1 MLDRRRFAAL
11 SSACTFTWALAPAFA
26 QAQAPAYPTRFV
38 RLVVPFPPGGGTDAI
53 ARVVSAKLSAIWGQQ
68 MVVENKGGGA
78 TSIGTDA
85 VAKADPDGYTVL
97 LQSVPLAVNKFL
109 FKTLPFD
116 PTAFVPVTQFFFLT
130 QMLVVSAQLN
140 VKTIPELIALSK
152 AKPGTLSYAT
162 AAVPTAVFLERWKAS
177 AGIDMVRV
185 PFRGGGEAVTSLL
198 NGATP
203 VGFYG
208 IANLRELLEGGQLYA
223 LMVDSLKRSPLYP
236 DIPTIEQATGITFN
250 GRSWFGLFAP
260 PGTPATIATRLQTE
274 IAQIIARPDFRSK
287 NLIERG
293 LEPVASTPEEFG
305 RFVNE
310 DRVLSEQ
317 IVKASG
323 AQPQ

>member
-1 MLDRRRFAAL
+1 MKFIAAAL
-11 SSACTFTWALAPAFA
+11 ALTTAFSTAVTTAEAQNFPSKPIRVIVSSSAGGTSDVFMRILAEELHKQIGQPVIVEN
-26 QAQAPAYPTRFV
+26 R
-38 RLVVPFPPGGGTDAI
+38 PGGAFNIG
-53 ARVVSAKLSAIWGQQ
+53 ARACA
-68 MVVENKGGGA
+68 EA
-78 TSIGTDA
+78 A
-85 VAKADPDGYTVL
+85 PDGYTVCMMSAEPVAFN
-97 LQSVPLAVNKFL
+97 QFL

-116 PTAFVPVTQFFFLT
+116 PTAFVPITQFFFLT

-162 AAVPTAVFLERWKAS
+162 AAVPTAVFLERWKTT

-208 IANLRELLEGGQLYA
+208 IANLRELLEGGQLHG
-223 LMVDSLKRSPLYP
+223 LMVDSINRSPLYVN
-236 DIPTIEQATGITFN
+236 IPTIEEATQITFK

-260 PGTPATIATRLQTE
+260 PGTPVAIAQRLQTE
-274 IAQIIARPDFRSK
+274 IARIIGRPDFRNK
-287 NLIERG
+287 HLIERG
-293 LEPVASTPEEFG
+293 LEPVASTPDEFG
-305 RFVNE
+305 RFVNN

-317 IVKASG
+317 IVKEAG

>member
-1 MLDRRRFAAL
+1 MKFGFPALVLTVACGAAITTAADAQSYPSKSIRVIVS
-11 SSACTFTWALAPAFA
+11 SSAGGTSDIFMRVMADEL
-26 QAQAPAYPTRFV
+26 QK
-38 RLVVPFPPGGGTDAI
+38 RLGQPVIVENRPGGAFNIG
-53 ARVVSAKLSAIWGQQ
+53 ARACA
-68 MVVENKGGGA
+68 EA
-78 TSIGTDA
+78 A
-85 VAKADPDGYTVL
+85 PDGYTLCMMSAEPVAFN
-97 LQSVPLAVNKFL
+97 QFL
-109 FKTLPFD
+109 YKTLPFD

-140 VKTIPELIALSK
+140 VRTIPELIALSK

>member
-1 MLDRRRFAAL
+1 MKFIASALALTTAFSAAFTTAEAQNFPSKPIRVIVS
-11 SSACTFTWALAPAFA
+11 SSAGGTSDIFMRILAEELHKQLGQPVIVEN
-26 QAQAPAYPTRFV
+26 R
-38 RLVVPFPPGGGTDAI
+38 PGGAFNIG
-53 ARVVSAKLSAIWGQQ
+53 ARACA
-68 MVVENKGGGA
+68 EA
-78 TSIGTDA
+78 T
-85 VAKADPDGYTVL
+85 PDGYTVCMMSAEPVAFN
-97 LQSVPLAVNKFL
+97 QFL

-116 PTAFVPVTQFFFLT
+116 PTAFVPITQFFFLT

-140 VKTIPELIALSK
+140 VKTIPELIAVSK

-162 AAVPTAVFLERWKAS
+162 AAVPTAVFLERWKTT

-208 IANLRELLEGGQLYA
+208 IANLRELLQGGQLHG
-223 LMVDSLKRSPLYP
+223 LMVDSINRSPLYVN
-236 DIPTIEQATGITFN
+236 IPTIEEATQITFK

-260 PGTPATIATRLQTE
+260 LGTPVAIAQQLQTE
-274 IAQIIARPDFRSK
+274 IARIIGRPDFRNK
-287 NLIERG
+287 HLIERG
-293 LEPVASTPEEFG
+293 LEPVASTPDEFG
-305 RFVNE
+305 RFVNN

-317 IVKASG
+317 IVKEAG

>member
-1 MLDRRRFAAL
+1 VKFSIAAL
-11 SSACTFTWALAPAFA
+11 ALTAAFGSAFATAAEAQNFPSKPIRAIVSSSAGGTSDIFMRVLSEELHK
-26 QAQAPAYPTRFV
+26 
-38 RLVVPFPPGGGTDAI
+38 RLGQPVIVENRPGGAFNIG
-53 ARVVSAKLSAIWGQQ
+53 ARVCAEA
-68 MVVENKGGGA
+68 A
-78 TSIGTDA
+78 
-85 VAKADPDGYTVL
+85 PDGYTVCMMSAEPVAFN
-97 LQSVPLAVNKFL
+97 QFL

-116 PTAFVPVTQFFFLT
+116 PAAFVPITQFFFLT

-162 AAVPTAVFLERWKAS
+162 AAVPTAVFLERWKAA

-208 IANLRELLEGGQLYA
+208 IANLRALLEGAQLHG
-223 LMVDSLKRSPLYP
+223 LMVDSVNRSPLYP
-236 DIPTIEQATGITFN
+236 DIPTIEQATRMTFN

-260 PGTPATIATRLQTE
+260 PGTPVTIAQRLQAE
-274 IAQIIARPDFRSK
+274 IARIIGQPDFRNK
-287 NLIERG
+287 YLIERG

-305 RFVNE
+305 RFVND
-310 DRVLSEQ
+310 DRAVSEQ
-317 IVKASG
+317 IVKEAG
-323 AQPQ
+323 LQPQ